1 MPDIFKVPSG
11 MQRSVSIVGLG
22 NWGSSLAHALNAA
35 GVSLQEVILSSE
47 RSGADG
53 SAWARTLPL
62 TTLDRA
68 QLKADVLWL
77 CVPDAAIA
85 RVTGRIVKRVG
96 KGGLKGQIVVHS
108 SGALSAQVLQAAT
121 RAGASVA
128 SVHPVMSFATRVPVS
143 LQGVPFGVEA
153 EAAGRRILNAIV
165 RQVGG
170 RPFGVEAGSKALYH
184 AVGVLSSP
192 LMVSHL
198 AAAQEAAV
206 LAGFTPRQARR
217 LIEPI
222 VRATLDNFFL
232 RGPGKSFS
240 GPIARGDVQTIDLH
254 LQALK
259 PHPMLAG
266 VYRSL
271 ALYALNTLPASSRK
285 KLRSSLRRK

>member
-1 MPDIFKVPSG
+1 MH
-11 MQRSVSIVGLG
+11 RSVSIIGLG
-22 NWGSSLAHALNAA
+22 NWGSSFAHALDTA
-35 GVSLQEVILSSE
+35 GVSLQEVIISSA
-47 RSGADG
+47 RSRVGRPT
-53 SAWARTLPL
+53 WTRTLPL

-68 QLKADVLWL
+68 QLQADVLWL
-77 CVPDAAIA
+77 CVPDAAIE
-85 RVTGRIVKRVG
+85 RVTDRMIRRVG
-96 KGGLKGQIVVHS
+96 KRGFKGQIVVHS
-108 SGALSAQVLQAAT
+108 SGALSTLVLQAAA
-121 RAGASVA
+121 RVGASVA

-153 EAAGRRILNAIV
+153 EAASRRILNAIV
-165 RQVGG
+165 RRLGG
-170 RPFGVEAGSKALYH
+170 RPFAVKAASKALYH

-192 LMVSHL
+192 LLVSHL
-198 AAAQEAAV
+198 AGAHEAAA
-206 LAGFTPRQARR
+206 LAGFTPQQARR

-240 GPIARGDVQTIDLH
+240 GPIARGDLQTIHLH

-271 ALYALNTLPASSRK
+271 ALYALETLPAAGRK

>member
-1 MPDIFKVPSG
+1 
-11 MQRSVSIVGLG
+11 MQRSVSIIGLG

-47 RSGADG
+47 SLGSGN
-53 SAWARTLPL
+53 SAWTRVLPL

-68 QLKADVLWL
+68 QLNADVLWL

-96 KGGLKGQIVVHS
+96 KRGLKGQIIVHS
-108 SGALSAQVLQAAT
+108 SGALGAQVLEAAA
-121 RAGASVA
+121 RVGASVA

-153 EAAGRRILNAIV
+153 EPAGRRILNAIV

-170 RPFGVEAGSKALYH
+170 RPFAVGDGSKALYH

-192 LMVSHL
+192 LLVSHL
-198 AAAQEAAV
+198 AAAHEVAM
-206 LAGFTPRQARR
+206 LAGFTPQQARK

-271 ALYALNTLPASSRK
+271 ALYALKTLPASGRK